1 MKKFIQLLRTTL
13 RREIRT
19 SVGYTIFELFVI
31 ICSLVFAFRVSFNYL
46 DYRREVE
53 ELRRIDNIK
62 IELYEGYF
70 NKEYKE

>member
-13 RREIRT
+13 RREIKT
-19 SVGYTIFELFVI
+19 SVGYTLFELLVI
-31 ICSLVFAFRVSFNYL
+31 ICSLVFAFRVSVMYL

-62 IELYEGYF
+62 IELYEGYL

>member
-13 RREIRT
+13 RREIKT

-31 ICSLVFAFRVSFNYL
+31 ICSLVFAFKVSFKYL